1 MENEKY
7 FNLIE
12 DEENKTTLNNYF
24 DETKFHDIYQ
34 QNELKKYTFKPCN
47 NINSYES
54 ISDCAIYETSVENKF
69 SNIEKNEFEK
79 TDILSNKLE
88 NKSTEPNVI
97 HILINFVYVFFIVL
111 LIVFCVI
118 NRKVNYL
125 IISLILT
132 LCYIFYKIYIEKYF

>member
-1 MENEKY
+1 MKNDKY
-7 FNLIE
+7 MNLIE
-12 DEENKTTLNNYF
+12 NEENKTTLNEF
-24 DETKFHDIYQ
+24 IDENKFHDIYQ
-34 QNELKKYTFKPCN
+34 QNELKKYSYKPSN
-47 NINSYES
+47 NMNSYDS
-54 ISDCAIYETSVENKF
+54 ISDCAIYESNIKNKF

>member
-12 DEENKTTLNNYF
+12 DEENKTTLNNFF

-69 SNIEKNEFEK
+69 SNIEKNEF
-79 TDILSNKLE
+79 IRSNISKELE
-88 NKSTEPNVI
+88 NEPNVI
-97 HILINFVYVFFIVL
+97 HILINFLYVFFIVL

-118 NRKVNYL
+118 NHKVNYL